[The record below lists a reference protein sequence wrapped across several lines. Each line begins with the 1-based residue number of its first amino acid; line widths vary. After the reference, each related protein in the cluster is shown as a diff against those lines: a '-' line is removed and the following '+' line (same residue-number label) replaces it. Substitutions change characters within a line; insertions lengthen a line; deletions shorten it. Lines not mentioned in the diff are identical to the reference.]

1 VTDIGNTN
9 TSVGHGDVTTTHTSI
24 CVTSVTETD
33 TGITKT
39 YQRWTSLPLF
49 NSRWIF
55 RNHNYLSGGEE
66 VLLLAKFK
74 KSVEQFVSECPI
86 CHGAKTK
93 HYHYTGLLAPLPIP
107 QLALSFISMD
117 FVEGLPKS
125 GTKNTILVVV
135 NRLTK
140 YAHFIALS
148 HPFIAQTIAQLFID
162 NIFKLMACQ
171 LLLL

>member
-125 GTKNTILVVV
+125 GTK
-135 NRLTK
+135 K
-140 YAHFIALS
+140 Y
-148 HPFIAQTIAQLFID
+148 
-162 NIFKLMACQ
+162 NIGGSEPTNQICPLHSIITPIHCPNNSTT
-171 LLLL
+171 LH